1 MTLNLKISEI
11 RSKFLQE
18 LKIAKS
24 SKEIEQLKV
33 KYLGKKGSVQGLM
46 LFLRDATKDER
57 PFFGKQINDLKQE
70 ITSHLDN
77 SLQREQREEE
87 KLKLENEYI
96 DVTLPGRKHYW
107 GRSHPVTLVM
117 NKMIDVL
124 VSMGFSV
131 ETGPDV
137 DSDFY
142 NFEGLNFAKDHPA
155 RDMQDTFYISDDLLL
170 RTHTSNVQVRVI
182 EKFKPPIRCIAPG
195 KCFRNETISSRSHV
209 FFHQVELFYI
219 DENVS
224 FADLFATM
232 DEFWSKLFKKPIET
246 RFRPSYFPFVEP
258 GMEGDIKCIICSGQ
272 GCRICKDS
280 GWLEVFG
287 AGMIHPNVLKAG
299 GIDPE
304 KYSGFAAGLGVE
316 RLAMLMYGINDI
328 RMFTENDMRFLE
340 QFDL

>member
-1 MTLNLKISEI
+1 MTLNDQITEIRTKFLKDLKLARTSKSIEHLKIN
-11 RSKFLQE
+11 
-18 LKIAKS
+18 
-24 SKEIEQLKV
+24 
-33 KYLGKKGSVQGLM
+33 YLGKKGSVQSLM
-46 LFLRDATKDER
+46 QHLKDAEGAQR
-57 PFFGKQINDLKQE
+57 PILGKQINDLKHE
-70 ITSHLDN
+70 ITAHLEN
-77 SLQREQREEE
+77 SLKRVLLEEE
-87 KLKLENEYI
+87 TIKLKNESI
-96 DVTLPGRKHYW
+96 DVTLPGRRHHW
-107 GRSHPVTLVM
+107 GRYHPVTLTL
-117 NKMIDVL
+117 NKMIDAL

-155 RDMQDTFYISDDLLL
+155 RDMQDTFYLTDDLLL
-170 RTHTSNVQVRVI
+170 RTHTSNVQVRVM
-182 EKFKPPIRCIAPG
+182 EKAKIPIRSIAPG

-209 FFHQVELFYI
+209 FFHQVEFFYI

-224 FADLFATM
+224 FVDLFATI
-232 DEFWSKLFKKPIET
+232 DEFFNKLFKKPIET

-258 GMEGDIKCIICSGQ
+258 GMECDIKCEICSGQ
-272 GCRICKDS
+272 GCRLCKDS

-299 GIDPE
+299 GFDPE

-328 RMFTENDMRFLE
+328 RLFTENDIRFLK